1 MSNIKQQIRDIVLTE
16 EEKELLDQNNKDWY
30 PWQEDVLN
38 SDSDYIGLIG
48 ARQTGKTELIIEWAR
63 RNNALILVENHA
75 RKDDIRWKMEKM
87 DIQRSPETVEVYQ
100 PEKTKFKGMNV
111 AIDEI
116 QEAYFGTA
124 NRVLW
129 CATDTSPKKTAFND
143 FCFDERTDVYTSD
156 AASCPGVSEE
166 KEEEMREW
174 YSPEN
179 IVREMDGK
187 IVIDPDEL

>member
-1 MSNIKQQIRDIVLTE
+1 MTNIKEQIRDIVLTE

-38 SDSDYIGLIG
+38 SDSDNIGLVG
-48 ARQTGKTELIIEWAR
+48 ARQTGKTELIIEWAS

-75 RKDDIRWKMEKM
+75 RKDDIRRKMEKM
-87 DIQRSPETVEVYQ
+87 DIQRSPETVDVYI
-100 PEKTKFKGMNV
+100 PEKTKFRGMNV

-116 QEAYFGTA
+116 QEAYVDIA

-129 CATDTSPKKTAFND
+129 CATDISPKKTAFND
-143 FCFDERTDVYTSD
+143 FCFDERTDVYTSNV
-156 AASCPGVSEE
+156 ASCPSISEE
-166 KEEEMREW
+166 RKEEMREW